1 MFVHWSASLETGQAL
16 IDAEHR
22 LLVFLFRKLDVA
34 TRTGESQMAVNQIIL
49 EVRRFVEFHFTS
61 EENVMRETHYPGLLA
76 HQALHADLLAKLGV
90 LSARVMTQRE
100 FPEELV
106 FFLSS
111 WLVEHIAQED
121 QHVAKYVSDA
131 SVRPVAESAYGEY
144 IVSAASATTHT

>member
-1 MFVHWSASLETGQAL
+1 
-16 IDAEHR
+16 
-22 LLVFLFRKLDVA
+22 
-34 TRTGESQMAVNQIIL
+34 MAVNQIIL